1 MVEGGRRNDLPLTQ
15 AAATFPS
22 YARLPVAFPRPS
34 RQSLP
39 PRDCLEGRGV
49 ARCGRSGGSSR
60 TKRWLIA
67 DGAAAHR
74 GRSSGS
80 LRTERRLIADEAA
93 ARRPRAT
100 TAHESTENHFS
111 IHHPPSTLHD
121 PPSSW
126 RGLGGGS
133 PSTIH
138 HPPFTSSPS
147 SWRGLGGGPFLH
159 DPPSSWR
166 GLGGG
171 QNPIHYLYS
180 IADGDAFNAIDV
192 GGLL

>member
-1 MVEGGRRNDLPLTQ
+1 MKGGWWMVDGGWRNDLPLAQ
-15 AAATFPS
+15 AVAAFPS
-22 YARLPVAFPRPS
+22 YARLPVAFPLPS

-60 TKRWLIA
+60 TKRWLVA
-67 DGAAAHR
+67 DGAAARR

-80 LRTERRLIADEAA
+80 SRTKQRLVGHE
-93 ARRPRAT
+93 RPRRM
-100 TAHESTENHFS
+100 SQRKN
-111 IHHPPSTLHD
+111 I
-121 PPSSW
+121 
-126 RGLGGGS
+126 S
-133 PSTIH
+133 PSTIL
-138 HPPFTSSPS
+138 HPPFTIPPS

-171 QNPIHYLYS
+171 PKSYS
-180 IADGDAFNAIDV
+180 LS
-192 GGLL
+192 LLHRRW

>member
-1 MVEGGRRNDLPLTQ
+1 MVEGGRRNDLPLAQ
-15 AAATFPS
+15 AVAAFPS
-22 YARLPVAFPRPS
+22 YARLPVAFPLPS

-60 TKRWLIA
+60 TKRWLVA

-80 LRTERRLIADEAA
+80 SRTKQRLIADEAA

-126 RGLGGGS
+126 RGLGGG
-133 PSTIH
+133 
-138 HPPFTSSPS
+138 
-147 SWRGLGGGPFLH
+147 PFLH
-159 DPPSSWR
+159 DPPSSRR

-171 QNPIHYLYS
+171 QNPIHYLYC